1 MKTSFS
7 ILVWKFIPAI
17 PVTLVLSSF
26 IFLFPSCANKN
37 GDEEPTQEVSPGEM
51 NVQVKTVKIE
61 TGEIPVTVKAI
72 GVLLPRMQSPALVV
86 SLTPGVVSKVEVNE
100 GQTVEAG
107 TVIIRL
113 DPRKAENALAKA
125 KAGLLLVELNL
136 QKAANGGLDTEQSD
150 LDLAAKQAEVA
161 AEQARLDADRQKSLW
176 AEHLASE
183 KAAFDAQ
190 KALEEAD
197 RRAKAAK
204 EKADI
209 FRTVGRGIQLAQLE
223 AAVEQSKAELAAAE
237 FDRDAADIRA
247 PQSGRISGLKVN
259 VGSSIDD
266 ATVLAQVIGER
277 TSVIRLLLSPSD
289 TENIQLEASVIV
301 RPVSSEQ
308 PLMGRVVSIGYE
320 LDSETGLVPVEAQ
333 FEPNQ
338 SGATRIG
345 ETVFAEITTK
355 SNAKGFVVPISSI
368 VVEDDKA
375 GLFTVDD
382 KQIAH
387 AVPIKILARTAEQA
401 AVSSDGLVAGT
412 RVISD
417 GNYNLPDGA
426 HVIEEPS
433 K

>member
-1 MKTSFS
+1 MKISFP
-7 ILVWKFIPAI
+7 ILVRRCIPAI
-17 PVTLVLSSF
+17 PAALVLSLF
-26 IFLFPSCANKN
+26 IILLPSCANKN
-37 GDEEPTQEVSPGEM
+37 GDEEQTQEVLPGEM
-51 NVQVKTVKIE
+51 DVQVKTVRIS
-61 TGEIPVTVKAI
+61 TGEIPITVKAI
-72 GVLLPRMQSPALVV
+72 GVLSPRMQSPALVV
-86 SLTPGVVSKVEVNE
+86 SLIPGIVSKVEVNE

-107 TVIIRL
+107 TVIVRL

-125 KAGLLLVELNL
+125 KAGLRLVESDL
-136 QKAANGGLDTEQSD
+136 QKAANGGLDIEQSD

-176 AEHLASE
+176 AEHLVSE

-204 EKADI
+204 EKSDI

-237 FDRDAADIRA
+237 FDRNAADIRA

-259 VGSSIDD
+259 VGSSVDD
-266 ATVLAQVIGER
+266 KTVLVRVIGER
-277 TSVIRLLLSPSD
+277 TSVIRLLLSPAD
-289 TENIQLEASVIV
+289 TENIQLETSVIV

-308 PLMGRVVSIGYE
+308 PLSGRVVSIGYE
-320 LDSETGLVPVEAQ
+320 LDTDTGLVPVEAQ

-355 SNAKGFVVPISSI
+355 SNAKGFIVPVSSI

-375 GLFTVDD
+375 SLFTVDD
-382 KQIAH
+382 EQIAH

-401 AVSSDGLVAGT
+401 VIWSEGLAVGA

-426 HVIEEPS
+426 HVVEEPS
-433 K
+433 R